1 MTQQGRQG
9 QSPRDLLGSGA
20 HPRTS
25 VPDRSSPG
33 VAGIAGAGA
42 LGGSVRLE
50 GDTKEEE
57 KLPKQFGKYTLLR
70 KLAAGGMAE
79 LFLALHRSVA
89 GFEKLV
95 VIKRILPLMN
105 QDRQFIDMLLH
116 EARVAATLS
125 HPNIVQTFDVGQV
138 DGMFF
143 IAMEHIHGEDIRTI
157 VRQMK
162 KANESEFPIEH
173 ALHIV
178 LGLCAGLAYAHDK
191 RDLDGKLLGI
201 VHRDISPQNI
211 VVTFT
216 GDVKVVDFGVAKSLH
231 ATEESK
237 GGQLKGKVPYMSP
250 EQAGGEE
257 IDHRSDIF
265 AAGVI
270 LFELT
275 TGKRLFKGASEY
287 DTLKLICE
295 SEYPMPS
302 DVAQGYPA
310 ELERIVM
317 KALAKNRDARYQS
330 ARDMQGEL
338 EAFIRAERLPVSPVS
353 MAKWMEKLFAD
364 KLDEQKAAMLDIK
377 QLADRIAA
385 ESPPTDYAAS
395 TGSHPSAR
403 FDQSTTN
410 AAAPGAAASIPPAKR
425 SSGMFAGVV
434 ALLLVAVV
442 GVGFYFYRAGQQQG
456 AVASPQATA
465 TQAPTVQAAA
475 PKGSIKLES
484 EPAGASIWLNGDLRK
499 EVTPAT
505 IDNLPLGQDIQ
516 VKLSKEGFE
525 SHREAVKLD
534 AEGATKTITAKMQTG
549 SVTVELDVAPEPMVW
564 VDGSP
569 WKGDWK
575 KITGLSADDEHKV
588 VVSASGYLP
597 KTFTF
602 TGKQGEKKQFKHFL
616 QKMTAAQLQQAEK
629 DKDRPKTPSTGAATA
644 ETPAATG
651 PATVRVNAKPG
662 YCANVTVNGASLGPT
677 PVSTTVTSGTV
688 RISCKTPDGKTL
700 GQSAKADAGQTVRV
714 TFSVD

>member
-1 MTQQGRQG
+1 
-9 QSPRDLLGSGA
+9 
-20 HPRTS
+20 
-25 VPDRSSPG
+25 
-33 VAGIAGAGA
+33 
-42 LGGSVRLE
+42 
-50 GDTKEEE
+50 
-57 KLPKQFGKYTLLR
+57 
-70 KLAAGGMAE
+70 
-79 LFLALHRSVA
+79 
-89 GFEKLV
+89 
-95 VIKRILPLMN
+95 MN

-125 HPNIVQTFDVGQV
+125 HPNIVQTFDVGQF
-138 DGMFF
+138 DSTYF

-162 KANESEFPIEH
+162 KANVSEFPIEH

-178 LGLCAGLAYAHDK
+178 IGLCAGLAYAHDK
-191 RDLDGKLLGI
+191 RDLEGKLLGI

-231 ATEESK
+231 ANEESK

-275 TGKRLFKGASEY
+275 TGRRLFKGASEY

-302 DVAQGYPA
+302 DVAPGYPA

-330 ARDMQGEL
+330 ARDMQADL
-338 EAFIRAERLPVSPVS
+338 EAFVRAERMPVSPVS
-353 MAKWMEKLFAD
+353 MSKWMEKLFAD
-364 KLDEQKAAMLDIK
+364 KIEQQKAALQDIK
-377 QLADRIAA
+377 QLADEIAA
-385 ESPPTDYAAS
+385 QFPVQEYAPTS
-395 TGSHPSAR
+395 TGSHPQ

-410 AAAPGAAASIPPAKR
+410 AAAPGAAATIPPQKR
-425 SSGMFAGVV
+425 SSGLLVGLVG
-434 ALLLVAVV
+434 LLLVAVA
-442 GVGFYFYRAGQQQG
+442 GVGFYVWRTNQAARAQ
-456 AVASPQATA
+456 AVAQPPPAAS
-465 TQAPTVQAAA
+465 APAPEAE

-484 EPAGASIWLNGDLRK
+484 DPAGAAIWLNGDLRK

-505 IDNLPLGQDIQ
+505 IDNLPVGQDIQ
-516 VKLSKEGFE
+516 VKLSKEGLE
-525 SHREAVKLD
+525 SHRETIKLD
-534 AEGATKTITAKMQTG
+534 KDGDTKTVTAKMQVG
-549 SVTVELDVAPEPMVW
+549 SVSVDLDVAPEPAVW

-575 KITGLSADDEHKV
+575 HITGLSADDEHKV
-588 VVSASGYLP
+588 VVSAMGYVP

-602 TGKQGEKKQFKHFL
+602 TGKQGEKKQFKHYL
-616 QKMTAAQLQQAEK
+616 VKMTPEQLAALQADKSK
-629 DKDRPKTPSTGAATA
+629 DKDKPKPGGGTDTPT
-644 ETPAATG
+644 ATG

-662 YCANVTVNGASLGPT
+662 YCANVVVNGASLGPT
-677 PVSTTVTSGTV
+677 PVSTTVPAGTV
-688 RISCKTPDGKTL
+688 KISCKTPDGKTL
-700 GQSAKADAGQTVRV
+700 GQGAKADAGQTVRV
-714 TFSVD
+714 TFSVE